1 MTTFRRGEK
10 INIKQIIE
18 MLKNHKFKLIG
29 VLVLLLILGSVLFT
43 IKLQSNQVN
52 KEEVMISYNHFLYKI
67 SQGEIISVTI
77 DYPNHM
83 IFAETDDP
91 DKVFLTTHPRTDDFI
106 EMLLVNDINVNEVF
120 EEKGIMYV
128 VTNSMN
134 LILMVMFILFM
145 LFFFKKMNTSSV
157 GESYKAGEL
166 DNKIN
171 MQHIAGNHEL
181 KDEIESVIDFLK
193 NPLKYRA
200 LGARVPK
207 GIIFYGPPGTGK
219 TLTAKAIAGEAEVN
233 FFSICGSDF
242 DEMYVGIGASRVR
255 KLFKKARKESP
266 CIIFIDELDALGGKR
281 NRNAKGFESQ
291 TINAFLKELDGFT
304 SNEGILVIGAT
315 NRVEELDEALI
326 RPGRFDKFLCVTLPN
341 VEERIEML
349 KLHSANKKMSKEID
363 LSKIAEMTNG
373 FSGADLE
380 NLLNEA
386 AFVAGINNKNT
397 IEVEDIDEAYFKVVM
412 KGNKK
417 KNYKERKKEEKA
429 VTAYHEAGHALVA
442 KLLTDREVSK
452 VTIIPSTS
460 GAGGATFLNP
470 LKTGLLSREEL
481 INEIKIYYA
490 GRASEEI
497 FLGCKDKTT
506 TGAQQDIK
514 QATELIKMLVESF
527 GMTEELG
534 LVDFSQLLND
544 SSHSLDTIIKL
555 SKETYGEAVE
565 LLLLH
570 RDKLDRIAAKL
581 IEKETIDGQ
590 ELDSLINC
598 SQGEKVG

>member
-83 IFAETDDP
+83 IFAETDDTET
-91 DKVFLTTHPRTDDFI
+91 VFLTTHPRTDDFI